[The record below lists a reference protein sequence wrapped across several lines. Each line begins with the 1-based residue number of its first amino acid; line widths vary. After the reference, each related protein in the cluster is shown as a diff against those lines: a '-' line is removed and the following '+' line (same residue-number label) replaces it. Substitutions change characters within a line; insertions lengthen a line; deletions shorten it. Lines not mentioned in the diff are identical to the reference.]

1 MNLYKNIVSF
11 ILSVILIISLIFS
24 VFFIFYNKTLMNEN
38 FYISI
43 INDNN
48 MAQNCYDEIQSNLNY
63 QLTVNN
69 VKPGYV
75 GEVITVDQ
83 VSEELKTNITNVIE
97 YFTGKRDD
105 IPNVDAS
112 KYMGQVKLGLE
123 KYVKD
128 NNSTITGETT
138 NAIANIEQN
147 DSNIINNQIQIFNF
161 NQLFTF
167 NSVLNT
173 RNIMVKLNNSGFMLI
188 LFGIDLIIAIILALL
203 WRKTIQKGLSWI
215 GFSSLTAGLLITAV
229 FLSGFI
235 SKFYNNIA
243 LNDGYVKE
251 FIAAVIQK
259 DLQILSSYGIV
270 LIAVGL
276 ILMSFNWIH
285 LYKISEK

>member
-11 ILSVILIISLIFS
+11 VLSVILIVSLIFS
-24 VFFIFYNKTLMNEN
+24 AFFIFYNKTLMNEN

-48 MAQNCYDEIQSNLNY
+48 MAQNCYDEIQSNLKY
-63 QLTVNN
+63 QLTLNN

-112 KYMGQVKLGLE
+112 KYMGQVKSGLE

-128 NNSTITGETT
+128 NNSQITGETT

-167 NSVLNT
+167 NSVLNM
-173 RNIMVKLNNSGFMLI
+173 RNIMVKLNNNGFMLI

-203 WRKTIQKGLSWI
+203 WRKTILKGLSWI
-215 GFSSLTAGLLITAV
+215 GFSSLTAGLLMTAV

-251 FIAAVIQK
+251 FIASVIQK

-276 ILMSFNWIH
+276 ILMSFNWIN
-285 LYKISEK
+285 LYKQSEK

>member
-83 VSEELKTNITNVIE
+83 VSEELKTNIANVIE

-215 GFSSLTAGLLITAV
+215 GFSSLTAGLLITAI